1 MSFQRLQYK
10 NAKQGKKT
18 LLSDERRGKLEEHGF
33 IFVVKEDDPS
43 STWNIMLDELYRY
56 KSQNK
61 DCNVPATYHTNRR
74 LAAWVRY
81 LRKLY
86 ADRQGGD
93 ADAALELNDDRI
105 RVLEGMGLTWTG
117 YEGSDVLPLELD
129 GQYFESFKGAM
140 VPPPP
145 GGASSGDRTTD
156 GKTMT
161 GFRRNDGA
169 WNLRLEELR
178 HYKQTHGT
186 CNVNWKGK
194 SVADPVLSQL
204 GKWISKQRSEYR
216 KFQAGKKSQI
226 TQERIDALA
235 ELEFDWAPG
244 NVIVDWS
251 VRLEQLKEFRKGNGH
266 CNVPKSYGPNP
277 SLGQWVQTQRVYYK
291 KLKAGKPT
299 HMTDE
304 RRSQLEEVGFQWHV
318 GTGRKSQ
325 GDDAAYHEA
334 ARQEAA
340 QYEAAR
346 HSVTAAAE
354 AAAEIAVEIAAQA
367 NVSVGEEGVPPS
379 VDVTE
384 SQV

>member
-10 NAKQGKKT
+10 NARQGKKT

-56 KSQNK
+56 KSQKK

-145 GGASSGDRTTD
+145 A
-156 GKTMT
+156 
-161 GFRRNDGA
+161 
-169 WNLRLEELR
+169 
-178 HYKQTHGT
+178 
-186 CNVNWKGK
+186 V
-194 SVADPVLSQL
+194 P
-204 GKWISKQRSEYR
+204 
-216 KFQAGKKSQI
+216 
-226 TQERIDALA
+226 
-235 ELEFDWAPG
+235 APA
-244 NVIVDWS
+244 
-251 VRLEQLKEFRKGNGH
+251 
-266 CNVPKSYGPNP
+266 
-277 SLGQWVQTQRVYYK
+277 T
-291 KLKAGKPT
+291 
-299 HMTDE
+299 
-304 RRSQLEEVGFQWHV
+304 
-318 GTGRKSQ
+318 
-325 GDDAAYHEA
+325 
-334 ARQEAA
+334 
-340 QYEAAR
+340 
-346 HSVTAAAE
+346 
-354 AAAEIAVEIAAQA
+354 
-367 NVSVGEEGVPPS
+367 VPPMARP
-379 VDVTE
+379 
-384 SQV
+384 